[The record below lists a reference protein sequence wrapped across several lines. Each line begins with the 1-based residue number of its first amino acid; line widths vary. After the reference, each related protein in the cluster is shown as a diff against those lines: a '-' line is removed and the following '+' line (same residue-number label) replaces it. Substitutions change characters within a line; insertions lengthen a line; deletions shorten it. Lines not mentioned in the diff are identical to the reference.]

1 MKTEIIASWSITEY
15 KSKSYYVITTISN
28 QTIWVP
34 KDKFD
39 TNAETITYEALEVGA
54 PYTNKAGEE
63 LKRTKAGNNFI
74 GCGKQIVK
82 KFSSIELM
90 DHLVNKGITPQFN
103 LS

>member
-1 MKTEIIASWSITEY
+1 MKTEIIASWTTTVY
-15 KSKSYYVITTISN
+15 NALVYYIVTTITN

-39 TNAETITYEALEVGA
+39 TNAETITYESLIAGSE
-54 PYTNKAGEE
+54 YTNKAGDV

-82 KFSSIELM
+82 KFDTMQIM
-90 DHLVNKGITPQFN
+90 DHLINKGITPSFN
-103 LS
+103 MS